1 MSGIVHPFEGDVVAL
16 EHAERV
22 ISPAYDLLTPA
33 ERIAWAER
41 EPDNFLNVTRSREDL
56 PPDVRPSVD
65 ELLAASRAA
74 VQRLREGGRFRPLAR
89 PSFCLYR
96 LEADGHAQTGLVA
109 GVPVDALYERVHR
122 HEHTV
127 REREDELARFFEVV
141 GVSSS
146 PINLIYDG
154 RPDIDALVA
163 TWCERPPA
171 LDITTDDGLRQVL
184 WVIDDPSDVAAMQE
198 AFEDVETLYLT
209 DGHHR
214 AEGARRLAARRRAE
228 GHEAGPHDHF
238 LAAIFSRQEVR
249 ILGYHRA
256 VVELGGRTEAAVL
269 AGLAEGFDVTEL
281 DASSPVAAKPGA
293 RGVFSLRLASGWY
306 CLRIKPH
313 LVPDDV
319 VAALDVSLLYEHAL
333 APVFGIGDERADPRL
348 AYVPGAF
355 GLEELE
361 RRVVEGEVAAAIAVH
376 PTDVADL
383 IAVADAGRVMP
394 PKSTWFDPKV
404 RSGVFMHHLR

>member
-1 MSGIVHPFEGDVVAL
+1 MSGIVHPFEGDVVAP

-256 VVELGGRTEAAVL
+256 VVEL
-269 AGLAEGFDVTEL
+269 
-281 DASSPVAAKPGA
+281 
-293 RGVFSLRLASGWY
+293 
-306 CLRIKPH
+306 
-313 LVPDDV
+313 
-319 VAALDVSLLYEHAL
+319 DVSLLYEHAL